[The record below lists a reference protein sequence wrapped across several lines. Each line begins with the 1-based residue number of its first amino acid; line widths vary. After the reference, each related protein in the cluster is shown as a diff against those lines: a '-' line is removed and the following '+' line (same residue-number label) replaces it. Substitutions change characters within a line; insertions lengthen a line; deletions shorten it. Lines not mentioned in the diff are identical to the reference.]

1 LTAVGVFLVLVVAVE
16 ASGRLPGGPNIPTQ
30 ATTSTTQTTTPTTV
44 RFSFSENGQRSLGKG
59 RELTRA
65 SGSGTLT
72 LAEPPTEPGTTYS
85 STSATGVI
93 TFHRWRVVGHRVIDE
108 DDFTMDVTGV
118 HYRFRSVVF
127 GLGLYGT
134 VTKAASITRDT
145 CSTGSAGF
153 FGLGQGRVKGRP
165 DFVGLE
171 MCGVRLDYSNGIG
184 GVHAVVKISP
194 PTP

>member
-1 LTAVGVFLVLVVAVE
+1 MLLSARAVTELPGGEGRLTMTPYRSRAATCRRGLRLALLTAVGVFLVLVVAVE

-93 TFHRWRVVGHRVIDE
+93 TFHRWRVVGHR
-108 DDFTMDVTGV
+108 
-118 HYRFRSVVF
+118 
-127 GLGLYGT
+127 
-134 VTKAASITRDT
+134 
-145 CSTGSAGF
+145 
-153 FGLGQGRVKGRP
+153 
-165 DFVGLE
+165 
-171 MCGVRLDYSNGIG
+171 
-184 GVHAVVKISP
+184 
-194 PTP
+194 